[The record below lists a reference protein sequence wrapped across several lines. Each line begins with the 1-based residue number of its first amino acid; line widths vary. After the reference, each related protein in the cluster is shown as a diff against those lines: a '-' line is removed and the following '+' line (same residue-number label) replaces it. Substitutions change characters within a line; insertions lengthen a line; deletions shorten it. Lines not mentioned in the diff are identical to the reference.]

1 MPSHPGNQAPIRGPF
16 FVPQPTDFIT
26 PLLRAT
32 RLKQA
37 QENFKT
43 LDFFRKKQTEQGD
56 IRLGFER
63 RRVEAL
69 EAKAAR
75 PESLFQKPQIE
86 DFTPESIERFRTTRN
101 PAELVPREKKESAV
115 FQKPAIEKF
124 TPESIERFRTT
135 KNPADLIPRG
145 KERSTLEG
153 ARRAFLEG
161 KASPEQLALINQDK
175 AEYIKDYLSVF
186 QGTILTPRKHANLRK
201 QGEILFQIER
211 LKANPL
217 PANISTSSKAV
228 EFLTSLGF
236 DQGQAREIVKQ
247 IMRNEHAPQR

>member
-1 MPSHPGNQAPIRGPF
+1 MAAANQPPINFPPLPRR
-16 FVPQPTDFIT
+16 VDFIT
-26 PLLRAT
+26 PLLQAA
-32 RLKQA
+32 RLKRQQQQFNA
-37 QENFKT
+37 TE
-43 LDFFRKKQTEQGD
+43 LFRKKLTEQGD

-86 DFTPESIERFRTTRN
+86 DFTSESVRRFQTSRN
-101 PAELVPREKKESAV
+101 LADLVLKEKKGNTL

-124 TPESIERFRTT
+124 TPESIRLFRTT
-135 KNPADLIPRG
+135 KNPADLVPRG

-161 KASPEQLALINQDK
+161 KASPEQLSLINQDK

-186 QGTILTPRKHANLRK
+186 QGTILTPRKHANLRR
-201 QGEILFQIER
+201 QGEILFQVER

-217 PANISTSSKAV
+217 PANITTTSKAV

-236 DQGQAREIVKQ
+236 DESQAREVVRQ
-247 IMRNEHAPQR
+247 IMRNERASQG